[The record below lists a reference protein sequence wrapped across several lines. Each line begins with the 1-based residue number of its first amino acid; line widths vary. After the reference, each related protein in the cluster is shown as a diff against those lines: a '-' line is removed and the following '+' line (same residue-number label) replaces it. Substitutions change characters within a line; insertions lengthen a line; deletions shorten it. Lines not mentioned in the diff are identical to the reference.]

1 MRLETYQHLVD
12 ILETS
17 NTPMSTQEI
26 ATKIQLSR
34 SVTSLYLNKLLEK
47 GEVQQTGKK
56 PVYWQLTRATTPTTD
71 VFRQY
76 IGSQGSAKKAIEQCK
91 AAMLYPPLGMPLL
104 IHGASGV
111 GKSFLA
117 KLIYE
122 YLKNEQIIGLE
133 KFYTFNCAD
142 YANNPEL
149 LSSILFGHTKGAFTG
164 AESEKQG
171 LLAQANNSVLFLDEV
186 HRLSNEN
193 QEKLFQFMDTGTFR
207 PIGEEGKMVH
217 SKVRLLFA
225 TTENPKKVLLPTFYR
240 RISVIVSL
248 PNFKERPIRERIAI
262 LKNLFHREAK
272 RMTKDINVDEEIFT
286 ALLENDEPGNVG
298 SLSNKVQLLCASQ
311 LRKTL
316 PNQPVVIGDATQP
329 MIAIPLDKEVLEE
342 DTLSSDIFATFEALF
357 TKEKTLAH
365 LKTELTQFIKYC
377 LDDEI
382 TLENDYFLQNLVTE
396 VQTKNKLIINQP
408 EQTEKPMKDVAKLLK
423 ILPPTFNE
431 TMLLPVQAQLKEHY
445 PRTVSLVKNLV
456 SPLPEEYRFLTE
468 VLLSVLL
475 SGEISETIP
484 YQALLVAH
492 GESTATS
499 IQAVANKLCGTYIFD
514 AINMPLTSSVRDIVA
529 EVKDWLSQRD
539 TSQGVIMLV
548 DMGSLTQLYK
558 SLKPQILGELL
569 VINNLTTAYYA
580 LEIGHQLMNEQL
592 FYGIAKT
599 AEKKFKTDVQ
609 YFEGFSVEKN
619 IIVSS
624 ISGLDIAK
632 QIKQICQK
640 YLYTDIKVITL
651 KYKDLVNTLDIANAE
666 ENYLKETSLILT
678 TSYLDNHTNVASVNL
693 LDMLDED
700 AGTQLMEPFQNLMH
714 PNNIDSM
721 INEFVHFF
729 SKEGLSEKLEFLN
742 PDVII
747 KQVENVTKNIEKRF
761 DLTLS
766 GKMKFNL
773 MMHNA
778 LMVERTMLG
787 VEDYEIPANLEELT
801 INQKPFFQNAK
812 NIFYTLEQFYRI
824 EISNWELYVIY
835 EILSSR

>member
-1 MRLETYQHLVD
+1 M
-12 ILETS
+12 
-17 NTPMSTQEI
+17 
-26 ATKIQLSR
+26 
-34 SVTSLYLNKLLEK
+34 EK

-207 PIGEEGKMVH
+207 PIGEEGKWCIPR
-217 SKVRLLFA
+217 SGYYLRP
-225 TTENPKKVLLPTFYR
+225 PKPEKVLLPTFYR

-329 MIAIPLDKEVLEE
+329 MITIPLDKEVLEE

-431 TMLLPVQAQLKEHY
+431 IMLLPVQAQLKEHY

-569 VINNLTTAYYA
+569 VINNLTTAYA

-787 VEDYEIPANLEELT
+787 VEDYEVPANLEELT

>member
-329 MIAIPLDKEVLEE
+329 MITIPLDKEVLEE

-382 TLENDYFLQNLVTE
+382 TLENDYFLQNLVPE

-529 EVKDWLSQRD
+529 EVKEWLSQRD

-569 VINNLTTAYYA
+569 VINNLTTAYA

>member
-329 MIAIPLDKEVLEE
+329 MITIPLDKEVLEE

-396 VQTKNKLIINQP
+396 VQTKNKLIIN
-408 EQTEKPMKDVAKLLK
+408 QTEKPMKDVAKLLK

-529 EVKDWLSQRD
+529 EVKEWLSQRD

-569 VINNLTTAYYA
+569 VINNLTTAYA